1 MTRDLEPE
9 QAPTGAPSVDDGLPS
24 PTTTVFTVTTR
35 SAPDIP
41 EMILREYW
49 LAASSSGCPVLTRP
63 SGTCNGP
70 RRMAE
75 PPEGPEPGAPEDL
88 EAVFT
93 EVGPALLRMAERM
106 CGNRADAED
115 VLQETF
121 LRAVRHGIPPD
132 LRNIAAWL
140 TTMLKN
146 AIVDHCRKIKRRP
159 NHEAMTD
166 LHDGVTQLEPDG
178 PEPAWSRIITDDI
191 RDALDAIEPVY
202 REVYQ
207 LHTFEGRTYE
217 QIARQLGIQRVTVGT
232 RLNRARKKLREVLV
246 ARFGLETK
254 P

>member
-1 MTRDLEPE
+1 
-9 QAPTGAPSVDDGLPS
+9 
-24 PTTTVFTVTTR
+24 
-35 SAPDIP
+35 
-41 EMILREYW
+41 
-49 LAASSSGCPVLTRP
+49 
-63 SGTCNGP
+63 
-70 RRMAE
+70 MAE
-75 PPEGPEPGAPEDL
+75 QPEGPERGARDDL
-88 EAVFT
+88 KAVFA
-93 EVGPALLRMAERM
+93 ELQPALLRMAERM

-121 LRAVRHGIPPD
+121 LRAVRHGMPPD
-132 LRNIAAWL
+132 IRNIAAWL

-146 AIVDHCRKIKRRP
+146 ALIDHCRKKKRHA

-178 PEPAWSRIITDDI
+178 PEPAWSTITIDDI
-191 RDALDAIEPVY
+191 RDALDAIDPVY

-207 LHTFEGRTYE
+207 LHTFENRTYE
-217 QIARQLGIQRVTVGT
+217 QIAQQLGIQRVTVGT